1 MSRVAVVLVNW
12 NGWKD
17 TVECLESLFRLD
29 DREIRVIVCDN
40 ASSDGSVDRVKAWA
54 NGLAAASCDAPA
66 TLRQLVL
73 PPVVKPIPFAELD
86 RATAEVGGDPDCDP
100 PLIIIR
106 TGGNLGFAG
115 GNNVGLRYL
124 LARGGFDFAWL
135 LNNDTV
141 VDPASLGHLVAEFS
155 SRPQLG
161 ICGSTLLCYDDPSR
175 IQALG
180 GGYYCRWIGLPWLH
194 GRWRRM
200 TPRHLQANAAPFLM
214 NYVVGASMLV
224 SREFIERVGL
234 MAEDYFLFFEE
245 TDWAWR
251 GRGRFALGWAPRSLV
266 YHKIG
271 RSIGTSTDPRRKSAT
286 CDYYALRNRLLF
298 TRRFCKVALPTVWL
312 SLLGA
317 LLIRIL
323 SGRRDLVGPVWKLL
337 TGRQGLPPVG
347 R

>member
-29 DREIRVIVCDN
+29 DREVRVVVCDN
-40 ASSDGSVDRVKAWA
+40 ASSDGSVERVKAWA
-54 NGLAAASCDAPA
+54 NGLAVAPCDAPA
-66 TLRQLVL
+66 TLRPLIL
-73 PPVVKPIPFAELD
+73 PPVAKPIPFAELD

-175 IQALG
+175 ISGA
-180 GGYYCRWIGLPWLH
+180 RWRVLLSLDRLAVAAWPLAPNEAVSSASQSRSFPDELRGWGLHVGLSGVYRAGWPH
-194 GRWRRM
+194 GR
-200 TPRHLQANAAPFLM
+200 
-214 NYVVGASMLV
+214 
-224 SREFIERVGL
+224 
-234 MAEDYFLFFEE
+234 
-245 TDWAWR
+245 
-251 GRGRFALGWAPRSLV
+251 
-266 YHKIG
+266 
-271 RSIGTSTDPRRKSAT
+271 
-286 CDYYALRNRLLF
+286 RLLPF
-298 TRRFCKVALPTVWL
+298 F
-312 SLLGA
+312 
-317 LLIRIL
+317 
-323 SGRRDLVGPVWKLL
+323 
-337 TGRQGLPPVG
+337 
-347 R
+347 